1 MIERSL
7 RISSLF
13 GAACVAAALALPLDP
28 ARAAGCPGNPDAL
41 GTSRTL
47 VVDPLEH
54 PRIGTMQYPET
65 LPLRDHEVVL
75 TFDDGPLPRESNQIL
90 DILAKDCVK
99 ATFFVVGRMAKTFPD
114 GVRKLRDAGHTIG
127 THSQNHPLSFN
138 RMTVE
143 QAQQEVDQGIAST
156 LAALGGDRGAL
167 SPFFRIPGL
176 LRAEAVEGYLA
187 SRGIQ
192 TWSADFPADD
202 WRHVSPDTVFHLAMS
217 RLAAKGKGI
226 LLLHDIQPRTVAA
239 LPRILQALKAGGYKI
254 VHVVAA
260 TPNLPKTPTTPQEW
274 RLHPAPET
282 VARVRWPKVPRFVF
296 ANEQMLPVPE
306 IADIGLDR
314 GRLLPGSAPIR
325 SSRLARDQVPTPQHS
340 PWPRQTSI
348 ESPDNLIALPVP
360 SASLFAIP
368 ERSTPAIRAMVPVK
382 ADRAARQAPRLVR
395 NVSERS
401 TSIDIGAAARPI
413 AGSVG
418 IAPEGLQRGPLDAG
432 SRPRP
437 LNH

>member
-1 MIERSL
+1 
-7 RISSLF
+7 
-13 GAACVAAALALPLDP
+13 
-28 ARAAGCPGNPDAL
+28 
-41 GTSRTL
+41 
-47 VVDPLEH
+47 
-54 PRIGTMQYPET
+54 MQYGET
-65 LPLRDHEVVL
+65 LPLRDREVVL
-75 TFDDGPLPRESNQIL
+75 TFDDGPLPRESNQVL
-90 DILAKDCVK
+90 DILAKECVK
-99 ATFFVVGRMAKTFPD
+99 ATFFVVGRMAKTFPE

-138 RMTVE
+138 RMSVE
-143 QAQQEVDQGIAST
+143 QAQQEVDEGIAST
-156 LAALGGDRGAL
+156 LAALGGDRAAL

-192 TWSADFPADD
+192 AWSADFPADD

-260 TPNLPKTPTTPQEW
+260 TQDLPKTATTPQEW
-274 RLHPAPET
+274 RLHPAPEA
-282 VARVRWPKVPRFVF
+282 VASARWPRVPRFVF
-296 ANEQMLPVPE
+296 ATAEMLPAPA

-314 GRLLPGSAPIR
+314 DRLIPGSVPIR
-325 SSRLARDQVPTPQHS
+325 SNRLARGQVPTPQSS
-340 PWPRQTSI
+340 PWPRHTLV
-348 ESPDNLIALPVP
+348 ESPANMIALPVP
-360 SASLFAIP
+360 SQSLFALP
-368 ERSTPAIRAMVPVK
+368 ERSAPVIRAMVPVK
-382 ADRAARQAPRLVR
+382 ADRAASDAPQLVNDR
-395 NVSERS
+395 NVS
-401 TSIDIGAAARPI
+401 IDISAAARPI
-413 AGSVG
+413 AGSVR

>member
-1 MIERSL
+1 
-7 RISSLF
+7 
-13 GAACVAAALALPLDP
+13 
-28 ARAAGCPGNPDAL
+28 
-41 GTSRTL
+41 
-47 VVDPLEH
+47 
-54 PRIGTMQYPET
+54 MQYGET
-65 LPLRDHEVVL
+65 LPLRDREVVL
-75 TFDDGPLPRESNQIL
+75 TFDDGPLPRESNQVL

-99 ATFFVVGRMAKTFPD
+99 ATFFVVGRMAKTFPE

-138 RMTVE
+138 RMSVE
-143 QAQQEVDQGIAST
+143 QAQQEVDEGIAST
-156 LAALGGDRGAL
+156 LAALGGDRAAL

-192 TWSADFPADD
+192 AWSADFPADD

-260 TPNLPKTPTTPQEW
+260 TQDLPKTATTPQEW
-274 RLHPAPET
+274 RLHPAPEA
-282 VARVRWPKVPRFVF
+282 VASARWPRVPRFVF
-296 ANEQMLPVPE
+296 ATAEMLPAPA

-314 GRLLPGSAPIR
+314 DRLIPGSVPIR
-325 SSRLARDQVPTPQHS
+325 SNRLARGQVPTPQSS
-340 PWPRQTSI
+340 PWPRHTLV
-348 ESPDNLIALPVP
+348 ESPANMIALPVP
-360 SASLFAIP
+360 SQSLFALP
-368 ERSTPAIRAMVPVK
+368 ERSAPVIRAMVPVK
-382 ADRAARQAPRLVR
+382 ADRAASDAPQLVNNR
-395 NVSERS
+395 NVS
-401 TSIDIGAAARPI
+401 IDISAAARPI
-413 AGSVG
+413 AGSVR

>member
-1 MIERSL
+1 MSERSL
-7 RISSLF
+7 RNSLLI
-13 GAACVAAALALPLDP
+13 GAACVAAALTLQPLQ
-28 ARAAGCPGNPDAL
+28 ARAASCPGNPDAL

-47 VVDPLEH
+47 VVDPREH
-54 PRIGTMQYPET
+54 PRIGTMQYGET
-65 LPLRDHEVVL
+65 LPLRDREVVL
-75 TFDDGPLPRESNQIL
+75 TFDDGPLPRESNQVL
-90 DILAKDCVK
+90 DILAKECVK
-99 ATFFVVGRMAKTFPD
+99 ATFFVVGRMAKTFPE

-138 RMTVE
+138 RMSVE
-143 QAQQEVDQGIAST
+143 QAQQEVDEGIAST
-156 LAALGGDRGAL
+156 LAALGGDRAAL

-192 TWSADFPADD
+192 AWSADFPADD

-260 TPNLPKTPTTPQEW
+260 TPDLPKTATTPQEW
-274 RLHPAPET
+274 RLHPAPEA
-282 VARVRWPKVPRFVF
+282 VASARWPRVPRFVF
-296 ANEQMLPVPE
+296 ANEEVLPAPA

-314 GRLLPGSAPIR
+314 DRLIPGSVPIR
-325 SSRLARDQVPTPQHS
+325 SNRLARGQVPTPQSS
-340 PWPRQTSI
+340 PWPRHTLV
-348 ESPDNLIALPVP
+348 ESPANMIALPVP
-360 SASLFAIP
+360 SQSLFALP
-368 ERSTPAIRAMVPVK
+368 ERSAPVIRAMVPVK
-382 ADRAARQAPRLVR
+382 AHRAARDAPQLV
-395 NVSERS
+395 NDRS
-401 TSIDIGAAARPI
+401 VSIDISAAARPI
-413 AGSVG
+413 AGSVR